1 MIDLEE
7 IKNQL
12 LSGKVVEDIF
22 KNFDWKNFEES
33 VSNVFIENDFFVRK
47 NFRFKTKRRYEI
59 DIVAVKSPLVICVD
73 CKGWASGRYK
83 TSALRKATSKQ
94 EERVNE
100 FRKFVKRNP
109 IAKEILKIKNT
120 FSFSSLLVTLVEE
133 SLITENKTHVVPFE
147 KLNTFLLEI
156 ERYT

>member
-1 MIDLEE
+1 MVLILF
-7 IKNQL
+7 
-12 LSGKVVEDIF
+12 G
-22 KNFDWKNFEES
+22 
-33 VSNVFIENDFFVRK
+33 
-47 NFRFKTKRRYEI
+47 
-59 DIVAVKSPLVICVD
+59 
-73 CKGWASGRYK
+73 K